1 MIVTLNKIAFSNK
14 QPSLL
19 IPFAYQMD
27 KNDLLRALKKVQLW
41 QLQLLIIISTLPL
54 ETLYFISI
62 VTQKYHNYSPNVLC
76 QKAIRKALL
85 PIFAFY
91 TIVFFCTSGCVM
103 VKFLEVGNQR

>member
-1 MIVTLNKIAFSNK
+1 MSQK
-14 QPSLL
+14 QPCRL
-19 IPFAYQMD
+19 IPSEYQMN

-54 ETLYFISI
+54 ETLDFISI
-62 VTQKYHNYSPNVLC
+62 VTQKYHNYTPNVLC
-76 QKAIRKALL
+76 QKAIRRALL

-103 VKFLEVGNQR
+103 VNFLEVGN

>member
-19 IPFAYQMD
+19 IPFEYQMD

-54 ETLYFISI
+54 ETLDFISI
-62 VTQKYHNYSPNVLC
+62 VTQKYHYC
-76 QKAIRKALL
+76 A
-85 PIFAFY
+85 
-91 TIVFFCTSGCVM
+91 
-103 VKFLEVGNQR
+103 

>member
-14 QPSLL
+14 QPSLV
-19 IPFAYQMD
+19 IPFEYQMD

-62 VTQKYHNYSPNVLC
+62 VTQKYHNYTPNVLC
-76 QKAIRKALL
+76 QKAMRRALL
-85 PIFAFY
+85 PILLS
-91 TIVFFCTSGCVM
+91 IRLC
-103 VKFLEVGNQR
+103 FLHFRVCHG

>member
-54 ETLYFISI
+54 ETLGFISI
-62 VTQKYHNYSPNVLC
+62 VTQKYHNYTPNVLC
-76 QKAIRKALL
+76 QRL
-85 PIFAFY
+85 
-91 TIVFFCTSGCVM
+91 
-103 VKFLEVGNQR
+103 